1 MHKKIANIVKK
12 YAKFFV
18 KKHKNKYGKIITDLQ
33 HKNNERRKL
42 AGQCRTAVICKEN
55 RGLRTMPVS
64 VKCVI

>member
-33 HKNNERRKL
+33 HKNLLRE
-42 AGQCRTAVICKEN
+42 VKEFF
-55 RGLRTMPVS
+55 S
-64 VKCVI
+64 